1 MAFDPDKY
9 LAQYSGPSGGFDP
22 DAYLSQKETY
32 VDPIPSIPGIVGN
45 LAAGAI
51 RGAGSIG
58 ATLIRP
64 FETAEENEQRRA
76 NIDYGL
82 REMGADPDSFAYG
95 TGKFGAE
102 VAGTLGVGGVLAK
115 PLQTIAP
122 RAAQALETWGM
133 LGPRAQGTGK
143 IADAALR
150 VGGGAVTGAT
160 AAGVVDPS
168 HIGTSAAIGA
178 AVPFAA
184 PFAGKLADALVQK
197 GQQLA
202 RGAQGQAI
210 DYLRKVFPDNW
221 QEVVSRLKDL
231 RGFLPGEQPTAGMA
245 AVSGDTPIVA
255 LKALQE
261 GAESRIPQPFAEIQ
275 QMNQSARVA
284 PLEEMAHVGR
294 RYPGE
299 AMSEAEALRAQVT
312 DPLYRIAGEN
322 RIPLDERVAA
332 ILRGEEAAQALRK
345 GETSFQQAQMN
356 AVGGGATPPIGKIRG
371 AKTDTT
377 PVVSEYRSPWELPP
391 IGETSTFMPDLGS
404 RSVNE
409 LQRVKN
415 SLTKQIDA
423 LSSATDS
430 EGKLKLAQ
438 LIEARTQL
446 NEAMRQSGNYALASD
461 IFKNYSAPQN
471 RAQVS
476 EVLLNALRAPT
487 GNERI
492 SAFLSAMKNAPQ
504 TVKKAGGPRFK
515 DFEQVYTP
523 DQMQKVIRP
532 LERSISREAEYAAL
546 QAPQSSL
553 PKLEG
558 ALSGLEHITPPIFM
572 PIVTAARTL
581 AKRLGADTDEAA
593 QLVIDRAMTDPR
605 ELAKLIEA
613 TPPTQRSAVMNG
625 IRKLAASRQ
634 TGAVVGA
641 TAEAMQ

>member
-168 HIGTSAAIGA
+168 HIGTGAAIGA

-202 RGAQGQAI
+202 GGAQGQAI

-356 AVGGGATPPIGKIRG
+356 AVGGGHTVPTGEIVPEVAERLHPSEQLVRDLGIAPNTP
-371 AKTDTT
+371 
-377 PVVSEYRSPWELPP
+377 
-391 IGETSTFMPDLGS
+391 FMPDLGS

-593 QLVIDRAMTDPR
+593 QLVIDRATTDPR